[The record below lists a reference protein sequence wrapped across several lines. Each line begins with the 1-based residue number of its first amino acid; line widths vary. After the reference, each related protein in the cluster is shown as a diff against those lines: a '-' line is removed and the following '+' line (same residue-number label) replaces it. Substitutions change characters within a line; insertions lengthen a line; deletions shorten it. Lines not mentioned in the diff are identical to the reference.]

1 MAIKSNS
8 SEQEVSGVGK
18 KLYTGITAMS
28 VVAVNPTLDE
38 LQAMDI
44 MYQSEPNYTVD
55 FGNGEVQKVVFW
67 LKNEDIT
74 VPMELLITPG
84 PWKSK
89 TGKYKW
95 LNNQG
100 QETWAEENA
109 DGTVD
114 TSSLMD
120 WFKAP
125 ETCYKVARGADTL
138 TEFVKVWANV
148 APGDEVRLDTLENIE
163 EGDMTELREL
173 IKALAN
179 NKLRVLVFVRDGKY
193 QGVYTRH
200 FGRLVPQRNDLFL
213 KAMNQDYGQV
223 KGEYSIE
230 WGEYKPGVLTPDPVG
245 STTEISEDSDW
256 LTEPAGVAEDDLDEL
271 PF

>member
-8 SEQEVSGVGK
+8 SEQEVAGGGVR
-18 KLYTGITAMS
+18 LYTGISAMN
-28 VVAVNPTLDE
+28 VVAVNPTLEE
-38 LQAMDI
+38 LHEMGV
-44 MYQSEPNYTVD
+44 MFQSEPKYTVD
-55 FGNGEVQKVVFW
+55 FGDGEVQKVVFW
-67 LKNEDIT
+67 LKNEDIA
-74 VPMELLITPG
+74 VPMEILITPG

-100 QETWAEENA
+100 QETWAEDNS
-109 DGTVD
+109 DGSID
-114 TSSLMD
+114 TSNLMD
-120 WFKAP
+120 WFKNP
-125 ETCYKVARGADTL
+125 ESCYKIARGADTL

-148 APGDEVRLDTLENIE
+148 APGDEVQLDTLAKIE
-163 EGDMTELREL
+163 QGDMKELEAL
-173 IKALAN
+173 VKALTTN
-179 NKLRVLVFVRDGKY
+179 SVRVLVYVRDGKY

-200 FGRLVPQRNDLFL
+200 FGRLTPKRDDLFL

-230 WGEYKPGVLTPDPVG
+230 WGEYTPGVLTPDAVD
-245 STTEISEDSDW
+245 SKDDFTEDADWTTEKE
-256 LTEPAGVAEDDLDEL
+256 TAGDEM

>member
-8 SEQEVSGVGK
+8 SEQEVASGGK
-18 KLYTGITAMS
+18 KLYTGITPMS

-38 LQAMDI
+38 LHA

-55 FGNGEVQKVVFW
+55 FGDGDVQKVVLW

-74 VPMELLITPG
+74 VPMEILITPG

-89 TGKYKW
+89 TGKFKW
-95 LNNQG
+95 LNSQG
-100 QETWAEENA
+100 QETWAQEDENGA
-109 DGTVD
+109 ID
-114 TSSLMD
+114 SSNLMD
-120 WFKAP
+120 WFKNP
-125 ETCYKVARGADTL
+125 ESCYKVARGADTL
-138 TEFVKVWANV
+138 TDFVKVWANV
-148 APGDEVRLDTLENIE
+148 APGDEVQLDTLAKIE
-163 EGDMTELREL
+163 KGDMTELKQL
-173 IKALAN
+173 IKALAG

-200 FGRLVPQRNDLFL
+200 FGRLMPQRNDLFL

-230 WGEYKPGVLTPDPVG
+230 WGEHKPGVLTPDAVD
-245 STTEISEDSDW
+245 TTSEISEDEDW
-256 LTEPAGVAEDDLDEL
+256 LADPIGEEKS

>member
-8 SEQEVSGVGK
+8 SEQEVASGGK
-18 KLYTGITAMS
+18 KLYTGITPMS

-38 LQAMDI
+38 LHAMDI

-55 FGNGEVQKVVFW
+55 FGKGEVQKVVFW

-74 VPMELLITPG
+74 VPMEILITPG

-114 TSSLMD
+114 TSALMD
-120 WFKAP
+120 WFKNP
-125 ETCYKVARGADTL
+125 ESCYKAARGVDTL

-148 APGDEVRLDTLENIE
+148 APGDEVQLDTLSKIE
-163 EGDMTELREL
+163 KGDMTELKEL
-173 IKALAN
+173 ITALTG

-230 WGEYKPGVLTPDPVG
+230 WGEHKPGVLTPDAVD
-245 STTEISEDSDW
+245 TTSEISEDADW
-256 LTEPAGVAEDDLDEL
+256 LADPVGEEES

>member
-8 SEQEVSGVGK
+8 SEQEVATGGK

-38 LQAMDI
+38 LHAMDI

-74 VPMELLITPG
+74 VPMEILITPG

-100 QETWAEENA
+100 PR
-109 DGTVD
+109 
-114 TSSLMD
+114 S
-120 WFKAP
+120 
-125 ETCYKVARGADTL
+125 
-138 TEFVKVWANV
+138 
-148 APGDEVRLDTLENIE
+148 
-163 EGDMTELREL
+163 
-173 IKALAN
+173 
-179 NKLRVLVFVRDGKY
+179 
-193 QGVYTRH
+193 
-200 FGRLVPQRNDLFL
+200 
-213 KAMNQDYGQV
+213 
-223 KGEYSIE
+223 
-230 WGEYKPGVLTPDPVG
+230 
-245 STTEISEDSDW
+245 
-256 LTEPAGVAEDDLDEL
+256 
-271 PF
+271 